1 MSATPPIEAS
11 AGPVVTVRRRPG
23 SPFLLASAALL
34 LVVAVLGCAIGTV
47 PVPLLP
53 ALFGDAELTAL
64 ERAVL
69 VELRLPRVLLAAS
82 VGAGLAVAG
91 AVLQGLFRNP
101 LAEPQLIGV
110 SSGGALGAIA
120 CIILTSRLDVSD
132 AAGPYLLPLAAIA
145 GALLVT
151 SALYLFAVRKRD
163 RGVATLLLVGI
174 AINALAAVAIGFFTW
189 IAKDGELRSLTYWT
203 MGSFGGARWLTALP
217 AMALIVLAIIS
228 LLPLARRLDLLQLGA
243 VDARRLGVSVPK
255 LRRRIVFGAA
265 MAVGAGVA
273 VSGILGFV
281 GLVVPHV
288 VRMLGGVH
296 HRILLPG
303 SALLGAVLAVLAD
316 LGARTVVQPAEMP
329 VGLLTSAIGAPFFL
343 WLILRMRPAR

>member
-11 AGPVVTVRRRPG
+11 SAPVATAARRRA
-23 SPFLLASAALL
+23 SPFLVSSAALL
-34 LVVAVLGCAIGTV
+34 AVAIVLGCAIGTV

-53 ALFGDAELTAL
+53 ALFGDTELTAL
-64 ERAVL
+64 QRAVL
-69 VELRLPRVLLAAS
+69 VDLRLPRVLLAAA
-82 VGAGLAVAG
+82 VGAGLGVGG

-120 CIILTSRLDVSD
+120 CIVLTSRLGAP
-132 AAGPYLLPLAAIA
+132 AALAPYLLPVAAIA

-203 MGSFGGARWLTALP
+203 MGSFGGARWVTALP
-217 AMALIVLAIIS
+217 AMTLIGLAIVS

-243 VDARRLGVSVPK
+243 VDAQRLGVSVPN

-303 SALLGAVLAVLAD
+303 SALLGAVLAVAAD
-316 LGARTVVQPAEMP
+316 LGARTIVQPAEMP

-343 WLILRMRPAR
+343 WLILRMRPTR

>member
-1 MSATPPIEAS
+1 M
-11 AGPVVTVRRRPG
+11 
-23 SPFLLASAALL
+23 LAAAALL
-34 LVVAVLGCAIGTV
+34 LVALLLGCALGTV
-47 PVPLLP
+47 PVPLLQ
-53 ALFGDAELTAL
+53 ALFGDTELTAL
-64 ERAVL
+64 QRAVL

-82 VGAGLAVAG
+82 VGAGLGVAG

-120 CIILTSRLDVSD
+120 CIVLTSRIGLPE
-132 AAGPYLLPLAAIA
+132 ATGPYLLPLAAIA
-145 GALLVT
+145 GALAVT

-174 AINALAAVAIGFFTW
+174 AVNALAAVAIGFFTW

-203 MGSFGGARWLTALP
+203 MGSFGGARWETALP
-217 AMALIVLAIIS
+217 AMLLIALAIAS

-243 VDARRLGVSVPK
+243 VDARRLGVSVPA

-288 VRMLGGVH
+288 VRMLAGVH

-303 SALLGAVLAVLAD
+303 SALLGAVLAVAAD
-316 LGARTVVQPAEMP
+316 LGARTLVPPAEMP

-343 WLILRMRPAR
+343 WLILRLRTAR